1 LPCSRPRGDRHGT
14 GALAGAVDEVVLRAI
29 TANDTLEENLALVR
43 GAKPA

>member
-1 LPCSRPRGDRHGT
+1 
-14 GALAGAVDEVVLRAI
+14 VLRAI